1 MRRRE
6 FIAGLGAV
14 AAWPLTAWAQ
24 RPLQAVGYL
33 ALGTMG
39 GARVFTAAFLRGL
52 GEPGYVEGQNVE
64 ILYRWAENRYD
75 RLPML
80 AAELVRRPAAVIFA
94 GGGSG
99 VALNA
104 KSATSTIPIVF
115 VSGSDPVDLGLVASL
130 NRPGG
135 NVTGVS
141 ILTAELLT
149 KRLELLREILPA
161 TTLIGFLVNPT
172 NPAAEVSN
180 KEAETAARTLGV
192 GLVTLNASTPSEI
205 EAAFS
210 TLAMRRIS
218 ALLVDGDPLWTAQ
231 RNQLAVLAARHA
243 VAAMYP
249 VRDIVEAGGLVS
261 YGVSISD
268 AYRLAGTYVGRIL
281 RGEKPSDLPVQQSVR
296 IELVLN
302 LETAKALGLTFPLT
316 LLARADEVIE

>member
-1 MRRRE
+1 
-6 FIAGLGAV
+6 
-14 AAWPLTAWAQ
+14 
-24 RPLQAVGYL
+24 
-33 ALGTMG
+33 MG
-39 GARVFTAAFLRGL
+39 GARVLTAAFLRGL
-52 GEPGYVEGQNVE
+52 GEQGYVEGRNVE
-64 ILYRWAENRYD
+64 ILYQWAENRYD

-80 AAELVRRPAAVIFA
+80 AAVLVRRPVAVIFS

-115 VSGSDPVDLGLVASL
+115 AASGGDPVDLGLVASL

-141 ILTAELLT
+141 ILTTELLT
-149 KRLELLREILPA
+149 KRLELLREIVPA
-161 TTLIGFLVNPT
+161 TTLISFLVNPT
-172 NPAAEVSN
+172 NPAVGFSN
-180 KEAETAARTLGV
+180 KEAEIAARTLGV
-192 GLVTLNASTPSEI
+192 SLVTLNASTPSEI

-218 ALLVDGDPLWTAQ
+218 ALLVDGNPLWTIQ

-243 VAAMYP
+243 VAAIYP

-261 YGVSISD
+261 YGASISD

-302 LETAKALGLTFPLT
+302 LKTAKALGLSFPLT